1 MTQWCSPP
9 RNTLDRDSQSVLLQL
24 RERPCGERQAMPT
37 PLHSDSDTLEKYV
50 APPESA
56 VAMWLQGEMST
67 DRRAISA
74 PCVDA
79 GSVRAISAPWSPAH
93 ELVADSGTCFG
104 FDHQPVIVQSSATPD
119 RRRILAAFL
128 KVPQTCANL
137 DRFVFPQ
144 LPTLLVHSRIRL
156 RYGP

>member
-1 MTQWCSPP
+1 MGAAVVTQWCSPP

-93 ELVADSGTCFG
+93 ELVAESGTCFG
-104 FDHQPVIVQSSATPD
+104 FDHQPVINHTRSQANP
-119 RRRILAAFL
+119 RR
-128 KVPQTCANL
+128 VPQTCANL

-144 LPTLLVHSRIRL
+144 LSTLLVHSRIRL